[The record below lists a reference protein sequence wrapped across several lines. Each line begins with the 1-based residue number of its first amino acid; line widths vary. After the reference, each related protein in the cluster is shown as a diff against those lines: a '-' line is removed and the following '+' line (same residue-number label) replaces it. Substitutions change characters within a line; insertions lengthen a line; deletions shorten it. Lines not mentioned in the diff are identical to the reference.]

1 MTPPLLRLHLETIK
15 EKERE
20 GRRGDASYSTTDD
33 IYLITTSSLIAGEI
47 FSIPFSKNIVAFV
60 FVAIRD
66 AIYVCVSLS
75 LSLSACVYFS
85 LPLPPPLYSAMS
97 SIAKPCL
104 SNAKVAFK

>member
-60 FVAIRD
+60 FVAILIFATTNISGCR
-66 AIYVCVSLS
+66 YVKNVATLEMIRYHSMIIHSYISL
-75 LSLSACVYFS
+75 LLRT
-85 LPLPPPLYSAMS
+85 
-97 SIAKPCL
+97 
-104 SNAKVAFK
+104 